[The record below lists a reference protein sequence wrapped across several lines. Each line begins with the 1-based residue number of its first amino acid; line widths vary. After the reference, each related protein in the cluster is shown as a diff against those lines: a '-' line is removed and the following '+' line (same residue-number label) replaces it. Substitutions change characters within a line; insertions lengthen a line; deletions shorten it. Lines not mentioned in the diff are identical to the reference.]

1 MKIAYYAANLQGLT
15 WVKPVHGLT
24 GGTLC
29 TDREKTFV
37 QAQSE
42 FPGADLKLFR
52 TTEKWSLR
60 RARGEKSPLLS
71 RKPTHLPLARIA
83 RELDLDVVVTTA
95 NFAHFIRRA
104 GIGAWMQG
112 GALPRV
118 KQVQMF
124 HGISS
129 KHNKFKPFMA
139 NYDLLLFVG
148 ERDKQRF
155 AKLGV
160 LEKTKWK
167 LVGLP
172 RSDRVA
178 RGELRRET
186 ALQNLNLDTDKPT
199 VLYAPTHSALS
210 SFFDWGLD
218 ICRAVPRECNLIVKP
233 HPIIARAIENGSADA
248 ATWNAIEKYLSE
260 REAGVLLASQADIQ
274 QLMVA
279 ADLLVT
285 DFSSAAE
292 EFLIFNRPLVFAN
305 HLAAGGYHLGRGEWD
320 EIHAVGEVV
329 TEKARLQNAIV
340 NALAAPET
348 FQAQR
353 EKMRDFVFYKVDGLA
368 AQRAAQAIAEVNS
381 DE

>member
-1 MKIAYYAANLQGLT
+1 MKLAYYAANLQGLT
-15 WVKPVHGLT
+15 WVKPVHDLT

-37 QAQSE
+37 QAREE
-42 FPGADLKLFR
+42 FPSADLKLFDAG
-52 TTEKWSLR
+52 TKWSLR
-60 RARGEKSPLLS
+60 RARGEQSPLLS
-71 RKPTHLPLARIA
+71 RRPAHLPLARVA

-95 NFAHFIRRA
+95 NFAHHIRRD
-104 GIGAWMQG
+104 GIGALLQG
-112 GALPRV
+112 GAMPRV

-129 KHNKFKPFMA
+129 KNNKFKPFMA
-139 NYDLLLFVG
+139 HYDLLLFVG

-155 AKLGV
+155 EKMGV
-160 LEKTKWK
+160 LQKTRWK

-172 RSDRVA
+172 RSDRIA
-178 RGELRRET
+178 RGELKRET
-186 ALQNLNLDTDKPT
+186 TLQNLGLDETKPT

-218 ICRAVPRECNLIVKP
+218 VCRAAPRECNLIVKP
-233 HPIIARAIENGSADA
+233 HPLIGRAIESGSADA
-248 ATWNAIEKYLSE
+248 STWNAIENYLSE
-260 REAGVLLASQADIQ
+260 RGAGVLLAAQADIQ

-305 HLAAGGYHLGRGEWD
+305 HLANGGYYLGRGEWD
-320 EIHAVGEVV
+320 GIHSVGEVV
-329 TEKARLQNAIV
+329 ADKTRLASAV
-340 NALAAPET
+340 ADALSAPET

-353 EKMRDFVFYKVDGLA
+353 ERMRDFVFYKVDGLA
-368 AQRAAQAIAEVNS
+368 AQRAETAICEVAV
-381 DE
+381 